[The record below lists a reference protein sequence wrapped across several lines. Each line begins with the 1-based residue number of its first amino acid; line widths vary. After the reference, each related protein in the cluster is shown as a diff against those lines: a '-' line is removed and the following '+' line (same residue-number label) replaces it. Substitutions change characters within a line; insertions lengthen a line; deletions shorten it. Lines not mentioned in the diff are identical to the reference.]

1 MSDPKEIFFDI
12 IKKDLN
18 KANPKKFFVSYMDD
32 KIVKVKAVLSNVEN
46 GKNVESSLII
56 IFDEPKFKVKK
67 IEECYVFTSMK
78 EYLIQNE
85 VFLQNEYK
93 MVDPKSENS
102 TKDSSIIG
110 SSINYSPNNADVQGT
125 FKVFNLNDKRLEHI
139 VNVKLLIEKYDNIC
153 FPKAPIEFLS
163 KRAYSSRDYVKYDIK
178 IPYYLNFYE
187 YESGIDYYHNV
198 IEKIRILTEKE
209 SEKSSSNI
217 KRDFI
222 DLIIENDIRL
232 KEDIFCFDTKT
243 SGNETFLNQKRQFN
257 ICNTLEN
264 LNENSETFNINESTK
279 MNQNSYMNTVITD
292 ERNPFS
298 NTNTNNFDN
307 TDRPSTDFTS
317 LNNSTAISINDKEN
331 SILKSSEKESTNNQ
345 NNQIINTIKTKK
357 ENIPLLKNLKYIHLR
372 KFPGASPSIIVMIMK
387 KCNRYLTKLANYNYF
402 HSGIRP
408 YRLRFDKNLN
418 FHISGYDQIIPNVKK
433 TEMKIGE
440 QDFKVDPKRIEEYN
454 SNYKKVGEINQ
465 MYDFLESIFV
475 PHEYFSELSFTDD
488 KGTSTSVRSK
498 FYEKMHT
505 HQLALSVLL
514 LSLFNIKEENLKELL
529 KSDEISKITQ
539 FDEKYLFSREI
550 NIKYDKHHGVFQNK
564 LKSDHYQTQ
573 RESTFFSL
581 VKLFLLG
588 KYSNDEEL
596 NNKFKQ
602 FILNSL
608 EGHNNRY
615 TINEM
620 EKSDLMK
627 MLEAPVKHMEY
638 VTDYFHEDTYNLS
651 KEITNI
657 TDKSKN
663 NKNNK
668 EQKQQVKENKKE
680 LIEQE
685 KEQNQMTERLYHLN
699 KIGTFNYH
707 EIFRQKKKQEPFIR
721 RSIFK
726 TVY

>member
-1 MSDPKEIFFDI
+1 MSDSKDIFFDI

-18 KANPKKFFVSYMDD
+18 RANPKKFFVSYMDD
-32 KIVKVKAVLSNVEN
+32 KIVKVKAVLLNNEN

-56 IFDEPKFKVKK
+56 IFDEPKFKVRK

-85 VFLQNEYK
+85 VFLQNENNFH
-93 MVDPKSENS
+93 DKSTASTTDKTINS
-102 TKDSSIIG
+102 SQNTF
-110 SSINYSPNNADVQGT
+110 NPNSADVQGT
-125 FKVFNLNDKRLEHI
+125 IKVYNLNDKKLEHI

-153 FPKAPIEFLS
+153 FAKAPIEFLS
-163 KRAYSSRDYVKYDIK
+163 KRAYSSKDYVKYDIK

-187 YESGIDYYHNV
+187 YDSGIDYYHNV
-198 IEKIRILTEKE
+198 TEKIKILTSKE
-209 SEKSSSNI
+209 SEKSTSHI

-222 DLIIENDIRL
+222 DMIIENDLKL

-243 SGNETFLNQKRQFN
+243 SGSESFLNQKRQFN
-257 ICNTLEN
+257 ISNTQEN
-264 LNENSETFNINESTK
+264 FNESTNTFHENESTK
-279 MNQNSYMNTVITD
+279 MNQNSFNNTIVTD
-292 ERNPFS
+292 ERNNLSVS
-298 NTNTNNFDN
+298 NTNRSETIDG
-307 TDRPSTDFTS
+307 PSTSEVT
-317 LNNSTAISINDKEN
+317 NSDQSTKPSFNSKEN

-345 NNQIINTIKTKK
+345 NNQIINSIKITKK
-357 ENIPLLKNLKYIHLR
+357 DNIPLLKNLKYIYLR
-372 KFPGASPSIIVMIMK
+372 KFPGASPSIIIMIMK
-387 KCNRYLTKLANYNYF
+387 KCNRYLTKLSNYNYF

-408 YRLRFDKNLN
+408 YRIRFDKNLN

-440 QDFKVDPKRIEEYN
+440 QDFKVEPKRIEEYD

-505 HQLALSVLL
+505 HQLAISVLL
-514 LSLFNIKEENLKELL
+514 LSLFNIKEENLRELL

-596 NNKFKQ
+596 SNKFKQ

-638 VTDYFHEDTYNLS
+638 VTDYFHEDTFKSS
-651 KEITNI
+651 KENTNI
-657 TDKSKN
+657 KDKSKN

-668 EQKQQVKENKKE
+668 EQKNVKENKKE
-680 LIEQE
+680 QLEQE
-685 KEQNQMTERLYHLN
+685 SEHFHMTERLYHLN

-707 EIFRQKKKQEPFIR
+707 EIFREKKKQEPFIR